1 MYAFYLA
8 SVVGFAVL
16 AQWLAWSLRVP
27 AILLLLITGLSLGA
41 WPAAP
46 SPDRLLGNLL
56 FPIISLSVAVIL
68 FEGALTLKLKDL
80 KGIGHVVR
88 NLCSIGVLTTFVVI
102 ALASHFI
109 MALDWRIAILLG
121 SVLTVTGPTVI
132 APMLSIIRPKKE
144 LDRILRWEGIIV
156 DPIGALFAVL
166 VFEGVTLSQHSDVL
180 SHTLLALGKT
190 LGVGISLGALMG
202 WLTSLLIR
210 RKWLPYELH
219 KFGVLAI
226 VLLTMT
232 LSNRFSAESGLL
244 AVTILGIWMANQD
257 DLEIDAILE
266 FKEDLSMILISA
278 LFILLAARLDL
289 AALWRLGPMVLLMM
303 GVVQFIA
310 RPACIF
316 LSCINSGLRFREKLL
331 LSWIAPRGI
340 VAAAVSSV
348 FALSLEANQVPDADK
363 LVPLVF
369 SVIISTVVLQSLTST
384 WLARRLGLQQPN
396 PETILII
403 GANALARAIG
413 QALNEQKIPV
423 YLSDPAWEN
432 YKLAR
437 LAGLPCYYGSPH
449 SEHAERYLPQ
459 HEIKYVLAL
468 SPNRQQNALGIQ
480 HFAHLYSGER
490 VYSLPPGDMEKKK
503 NRDSATFRAR
513 QVLFGKEVTYSRL
526 RKMLESGGKV
536 KATRLADA
544 FTWRDFQQTNADAIP
559 LFVLNDKG
567 LVRIMTADNPVLPVA
582 GNVILSLSPQK
593 ENNRNEPNGVSGEP
607 NHDPA
612 TQRDPSY
619 AESGDSGQTG
629 RNTTRG
635 LLPAG

>member
-1 MYAFYLA
+1 MYALYLA

-16 AQWLAWSLRVP
+16 AQWFAWRLRVP

-46 SPDRLLGNLL
+46 SPDHLLGDLL

-68 FEGALTLKLKDL
+68 FEGALTLKLQDL

-88 NLCSIGVLTTFVVI
+88 NLCSVGVLATFAVI
-102 ALASHFI
+102 ALASHLI
-109 MALDWRIAILLG
+109 MDLDWRIASLLG
-121 SVLTVTGPTVI
+121 AVLTVTGPTVI

-144 LDRILRWEGIIV
+144 IDRILRWEGIVI

-166 VFEGVTLSQHSDVL
+166 VFETVTLSQHSDVL
-180 SHTLLALGKT
+180 SHSLLAMGKT
-190 LGVGISLGALMG
+190 LVIGCSIGLLMG
-202 WLTSLLIR
+202 WSTTQLIR
-210 RKWLPYELH
+210 RKWLPFELH

-232 LSNRFSAESGLL
+232 FSNHLSEESGLL

-289 AALWRLGPMVLLMM
+289 YALWKLGPMVLLLMI
-303 GVVQFIA
+303 VVQFIA

-316 LSCINSGLRFREKLL
+316 LSTIRSGLSFHEKLL

-348 FALSLEANQVPDADK
+348 FALTLEQQQMPDADK

-369 SVIISTVVLQSLTST
+369 SVIISTVVLQSLTSSWIT
-384 WLARRLGLQQPN
+384 KRLALRQPN

-413 QALNEQKIPV
+413 RALNEHQIPV

-437 LAGLPCYYGSPH
+437 VAGLSCYYGSPH
-449 SEHAERYLPQ
+449 SEQAERYIPQ
-459 HEIKYVLAL
+459 HQIRYVLAL
-468 SPNRQQNALGIQ
+468 SPSRQQNALGIQ
-480 HFAHLYSGER
+480 HFAHLYGEER
-490 VYSLPPGDMEKKK
+490 VYSLPPGDMERKK
-503 NRDSATFRAR
+503 NRDSATFRSR
-513 QVLFGKEVTYSRL
+513 QVLFGKDVTYSRL
-526 RKMLESGGKV
+526 RNIIENGGKV
-536 KATRLADA
+536 KATKLAEA
-544 FTWRDFQQTNADAIP
+544 FTWQDFMTTNTDAIP
-559 LFVLNDKG
+559 LFILGEKG
-567 LVRIMTADNPVLPVA
+567 LVSIMSADNPIQPIA
-582 GNVILSLSPQK
+582 GQIILSLSPAK
-593 ENNRNEPNGVSGEP
+593 ETVRAENGHQQP
-607 NHDPA
+607 
-612 TQRDPSY
+612 T
-619 AESGDSGQTG
+619 GD
-629 RNTTRG
+629 
-635 LLPAG
+635 AA

>member
-1 MYAFYLA
+1 MFALYLA

-46 SPDRLLGNLL
+46 SPDLLLGDLL

-88 NLCSIGVLTTFVVI
+88 NLCSIGVLATFSVI
-102 ALASHFI
+102 ALASYLI
-109 MALDWRIAILLG
+109 MDLDWRVATLLG
-121 SVLTVTGPTVI
+121 AVLTVTGPTVI

-144 LDRILRWEGIIV
+144 IDRILRWEGIVI

-166 VFEGVTLSQHSDVL
+166 VFEGVTLSQHSDLL

-190 LGVGISLGALMG
+190 LLVGCSLGVAMG
-202 WLTSLLIR
+202 WFTTHLIR
-210 RKWLPYELH
+210 RKWLPHELH

-232 LSNRFSAESGLL
+232 LSNHLSEESGLL

-278 LFILLAARLDL
+278 LFILLAARLNLGDL
-289 AALWRLGPMVLLMM
+289 WQLGPMVLLLMI
-303 GVVQFIA
+303 VVQFIA
-310 RPACIF
+310 RPFCIF
-316 LSCINSGLRFREKLL
+316 LSTIRSGLSFKEKLL

-348 FALSLEANQVPDADK
+348 FALSLEENRVTDADK

-369 SVIISTVVLQSLTST
+369 SVIISTVVLQSLTSSWIT
-384 WLARRLGLQQPN
+384 RQLELRRPN

-403 GANALARAIG
+403 GANTLARAIG
-413 QALNEQKIPV
+413 KALNELKIPV

-437 LAGLPCYYGSPH
+437 VAGLPCYYGSPH
-449 SEHAERYLPQ
+449 SEQAERYIPQ
-459 HEIKYVLAL
+459 HEIRYVLAL
-468 SPNRQQNALGIQ
+468 SPNRQLNALGIQ
-480 HFAHLYSGER
+480 HFAHLYGEEQ
-490 VYSLPPGDMEKKK
+490 VYSLPPSDMEQKK
-503 NRDSATFRAR
+503 NRDSATFRSR

-526 RKMLESGGKV
+526 RNIIENGGKV
-536 KATRLADA
+536 KATRLAEA
-544 FTWRDFQQTNADAIP
+544 FSWQDFLQTNHDAIP
-559 LFVLNDKG
+559 LFVLSDKG
-567 LVRIMTADNPVLPVA
+567 LECIITADNPVQPTA
-582 GNVILSLSPQK
+582 GQTVLSLSPAK
-593 ENNRNEPNGVSGEP
+593 EAVRNENNIGQTR
-607 NHDPA
+607 
-612 TQRDPSY
+612 
-619 AESGDSGQTG
+619 GDSTS
-629 RNTTRG
+629 
-635 LLPAG
+635 

>member
-16 AQWLAWSLRVP
+16 AQWFAWRLRVP

-46 SPDRLLGNLL
+46 SPDHLLGDLL

-68 FEGALTLKLKDL
+68 FEGALTLKLSDL

-88 NLCSIGVLTTFVVI
+88 NLCSVGALTTFVII
-102 ALASHFI
+102 ALASHWI
-109 MALDWRIAILLG
+109 MDLDWRIASLLG
-121 SVLTVTGPTVI
+121 AVLTVTGPTVI

-144 LDRILRWEGIIV
+144 IDRILRWEGIVI

-166 VFEGVTLSQHSDVL
+166 VFEAVTLSQHSDVL
-180 SHTLLALGKT
+180 GHTLLALGKT
-190 LGVGISLGALMG
+190 LVIGSSIGLFMG
-202 WLTSLLIR
+202 WMTTQLIR

-232 LSNRFSAESGLL
+232 ISNHLSEESGLL
-244 AVTILGIWMANQD
+244 AVTLLGIWLANQD

-289 AALWRLGPMVLLMM
+289 KALWELGPMVLLLMI
-303 GVVQFIA
+303 VVQFIA

-316 LSCINSGLRFREKLL
+316 ISTFRSGLSFREKLL

-348 FALSLEANQVPDADK
+348 FALSLEEQQVPDAEK

-369 SVIISTVVLQSLTST
+369 SVIISTVVLQSLTSSWIT
-384 WLARRLGLQQPN
+384 RKLKLRQPN
-396 PETILII
+396 PQTILII
-403 GANALARAIG
+403 GANALARSIG
-413 QALNEQKIPV
+413 RALNEHKIPV
-423 YLSDPAWEN
+423 YLADPAWEN

-437 LAGLPCYYGSPH
+437 VAGLSCYYGSPH

-459 HEIKYVLAL
+459 HEIRYVLAL
-468 SPNRQQNALGIQ
+468 SPSRQQNALGIQ
-480 HFAHLYSGER
+480 HFAHLYGEEK

-503 NRDSATFRAR
+503 NRDSATFRSR
-513 QVLFGKEVTYSRL
+513 QVLFGKEITYSHL
-526 RKMLESGGKV
+526 RNLIENGGKV
-536 KATRLADA
+536 KATKLADA
-544 FTWRDFQQTNADAIP
+544 FTWQDFLKTNAEAIP
-559 LFVLNDKG
+559 LFVVDDTG
-567 LVRIMTADNPVLPVA
+567 LIRIISADNHYEPVS
-582 GNVILSLSPQK
+582 GQIILSLSPPK
-593 ENNRNEPNGVSGEP
+593 ESSRTESISPQLVGEM
-607 NHDPA
+607 A
-612 TQRDPSY
+612 S
-619 AESGDSGQTG
+619 
-629 RNTTRG
+629 
-635 LLPAG
+635 